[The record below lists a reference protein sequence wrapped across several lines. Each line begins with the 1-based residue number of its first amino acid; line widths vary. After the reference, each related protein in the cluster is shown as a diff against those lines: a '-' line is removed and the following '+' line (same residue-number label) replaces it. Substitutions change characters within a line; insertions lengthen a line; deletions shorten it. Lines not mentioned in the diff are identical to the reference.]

1 MNLSSATPA
10 KPLPPVPP
18 TPSQVWLT
26 VQRQLE
32 LGSPGRRSLACA
44 DNLTLRQA
52 SSKLC
57 SVGRRRDACR
67 KRIPLPLSWKSINN
81 LSVSFSLWCGCNPEI
96 RSILRSDQMQ
106 PLNAKP
112 VQIRR
117 CRATV
122 IVKALLRVSQVASPA
137 KPLPLARA
145 GGGGRR
151 CEPLHCK
158 EMSTARLA

>member
-1 MNLSSATPA
+1 MHAENAFRC
-10 KPLPPVPP
+10 
-18 TPSQVWLT
+18 PS
-26 VQRQLE
+26 R
-32 LGSPGRRSLACA
+32 GK
-44 DNLTLRQA
+44 A
-52 SSKLC
+52 STICPFLF
-57 SVGRRRDACR
+57 R
-67 KRIPLPLSWKSINN
+67 
-81 LSVSFSLWCGCNPEI
+81 CGAAA
-96 RSILRSDQMQ
+96 ILRSDQMQ

-145 GGGGRR
+145 EGGGRR